1 MSRLRPSPT
10 CPPTHPDLVLELH
23 SGDVVW
29 ADLGDSSGREY
40 AGRRP
45 LVVIA
50 GEEYLEIVDTLAI
63 VVPVTT
69 RDRGWSNH
77 VRLAGPAG
85 LDAPSF
91 AVTEQPLKVSRA
103 RLLAVAGRVDDACL
117 GEIRGWVRDF
127 VGAH

>member
-1 MSRLRPSPT
+1 MSRRRPSLM
-10 CPPTHPDLVLELH
+10 CRARHPDDVLELH

-29 ADLGDSSGREY
+29 ADFGDSAGREY

-50 GEEYLEIVDTLAI
+50 GEEYLDVVDTLAI

-69 RDRGWSNH
+69 RDRGGSNH
-77 VRLAGPAG
+77 VRLAGPTG

-91 AVTEQPLKVSRA
+91 AVTEQPLTVSRA

-127 VGAH
+127 AGL

>member
-1 MSRLRPSPT
+1 MSRPRPSLM
-10 CPPTHPDLVLELH
+10 CPVRHPDDVLELH

-29 ADLGDSSGREY
+29 ADLGGSTGREY

-50 GEEYLEIVDTLAI
+50 GEEYLDIVDTLAI

-91 AVTEQPLKVSRA
+91 AVTEQPLTVSRA

-127 VGAH
+127 VGL